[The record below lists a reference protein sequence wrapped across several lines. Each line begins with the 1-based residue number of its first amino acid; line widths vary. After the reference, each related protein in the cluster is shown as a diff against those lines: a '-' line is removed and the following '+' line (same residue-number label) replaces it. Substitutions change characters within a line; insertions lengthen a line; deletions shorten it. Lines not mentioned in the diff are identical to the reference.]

1 MRFHGREIEKV
12 EKASSAA
19 ERERQRKEN
28 DSGKTK
34 MRGRELSS
42 KEARMTKPV

>member
-12 EKASSAA
+12 EKASSAE

-28 DSGKTK
+28 DNGKRTIVVK
-34 MRGRELSS
+34 R
-42 KEARMTKPV
+42 K